1 MDISTWWESIG
12 AWQIPIEVVA
22 IIVGAIIVRLI
33 LQIVIKGVV
42 HRVVH
47 RVKRKQGVED
57 TQAIQA
63 SPLAAVRTVQ
73 RTRALGGVLSSA
85 VTTIVAIIAVLMI
98 VAVIAPNVTGAFAL
112 ITAALGAGLGFGA
125 QNVVKDTLNGIFIV
139 AEDQLGVGDVV
150 DLGPATGV
158 VEYVGIRITDLRDVN
173 GTLWHVRNGEIL
185 RVGNLS
191 QGWAR
196 VIIDLAVPYDAD
208 IEAVEERMLET
219 AIGLQND
226 PKWRRL
232 VLEKPELWGI
242 ESISA
247 EAIVVRL
254 VVKTRSASK
263 DDVARE
269 LRMRLKRALDDLG
282 VRLPA
287 LNSITLSG
295 LEGASSVRGARPPKT
310 AQVAVQDAA
319 EKAAA
324 AKPTTRTRAHAP
336 EEHPAEGQGV
346 SDLTLRMG
354 PGGEPV
360 GGSFWAAVGGRPTF
374 EKLVRALLRGRRR
387 RRAAAR
393 RSTPR
398 KTSKAAIQRLTGV
411 PRAVLGRADHLQRG
425 ARPPAAPHPAPALR
439 GHPRHARSLA
449 ARTCATRSTASSSR
463 RCTSRCCGTIW
474 SALRTRW

>member
-1 MDISTWWESIG
+1 MTIEQLWASLG
-12 AWQIPIEVVA
+12 AWQIPVQIVG
-22 IIVGAIIVRLI
+22 IIVGAIIIRLI
-33 LQIVIKGVV
+33 LQLVIRGVV
-42 HRVVH
+42 YRIVH
-47 RVKRKQGVED
+47 RVKKKQGVED

-63 SPLAAVRTVQ
+63 SPLTAVRTVQ

-85 VTTIVAIIAVLMI
+85 VTTIVAIVAVLMI
-98 VAVIAPNVTGAFAL
+98 IAVIAPNSTGAFAL

-125 QNVVKDTLNGIFIV
+125 QNVVKDTLNGIFMV
-139 AEDQLGVGDVV
+139 SEDQLGVGDVV

-208 IEAVEERMLET
+208 IDAVEDAMLKT
-219 AIGLQND
+219 AVGLQHD

-232 VLEKPELWGI
+232 VLEKPEIWGI

-254 VVKTRSASK
+254 VVKTRSGSK

-269 LRMRLKRALDDLG
+269 LRMRLKKALDELG

-287 LNSITLSG
+287 LNSITLG
-295 LEGASSVRGARPPKT
+295 GFEGALSVRGARPPKT

-319 EKAAA
+319 EAAA
-324 AKPTTRTRAHAP
+324 AKPSPR
-336 EEHPAEGQGV
+336 
-346 SDLTLRMG
+346 
-354 PGGEPV
+354 
-360 GGSFWAAVGGRPTF
+360 
-374 EKLVRALLRGRRR
+374 
-387 RRAAAR
+387 
-393 RSTPR
+393 TPR
-398 KTSKAAIQRLTGV
+398 TPRVSKDT
-411 PRAVLGRADHLQRG
+411 P
-425 ARPPAAPHPAPALR
+425 
-439 GHPRHARSLA
+439 
-449 ARTCATRSTASSSR
+449 
-463 RCTSRCCGTIW
+463 
-474 SALRTRW
+474 